1 MRLPVISPSSLVL
14 AVAVLGFGGAG
25 LAQPAGDAPAPVPPV
40 PAAAQGGEPEAA
52 PNGQRT
58 FTLDA
63 KKSSFVVQVF
73 KAGAASAL
81 AHDHVV
87 NATSLTGTVVV
98 DSSSPSTAVVD
109 VTVHTKGLVNDE
121 PALRKRYGLDGEI
134 NEKDRAA
141 ILDNMRNE
149 AQLDIKKFPTIR
161 FVSTS
166 VVPGAGTAM
175 TLKGRLTIKGVT
187 RDIALPCEV
196 SFAGSTV
203 DGKGSIRLK
212 TSDFGIEPYSA
223 FLGAV
228 RNQDEIVLHVRFVAA
243 AP

>member
-1 MRLPVISPSSLVL
+1 MRLSLNSRFSLVAL
-14 AVAVLGFGGAG
+14 AVVGFGRAG
-25 LAQPAGDAPAPVPPV
+25 LAQPAGDAPAPVQPV
-40 PAAAQGGEPEAA
+40 PAAQGGEAEAA
-52 PNGQRT
+52 PAGPRT

-87 NATSLTGTVVV
+87 NATSLTGTVVL
-98 DSSSPSTAVVD
+98 DAASLATAAVD
-109 VTVHTKGLVNDE
+109 VTVQTMGLVNDE
-121 PALRKRYGLDGEI
+121 PALRKRYGLEGEVA
-134 NEKDRAA
+134 EKDRAA

-149 AQLDIKKFPTIR
+149 DQLDTKKFPTIR

-166 VVPGAGTAM
+166 VVPGTGTAL

-187 RDIALPCEV
+187 KDISLPCDV
-196 SFAGSTV
+196 VIKNKTV
-203 DGKGSIRLK
+203 DGKGSVRLK

-228 RNQDEIVLHVRFVAA
+228 RNQDEIILHVRFVAST
-243 AP
+243 P